1 MDLPIDIKNIL
12 EDILLSQYP
21 MDKIKESSFN
31 IIHKY
36 NYESY
41 GDNHINN
48 ELDAKV
54 YSVIRYPATYNAF
67 YDALRH
73 SLECSDNNITSILDV
88 GGGSGAA
95 SLASLSILNN
105 VKDITIL
112 EKEDV
117 MIDIGKYLFSKL
129 DLSNIVRYQKSDITT
144 YDISHQYDLVCS
156 SYVLNELDE
165 SKILSVI
172 DKMWDS
178 TNKILLVVEPGTPK
192 GFSIIKIVRDY
203 LISKGGYIISPCP
216 HMNKCPLPNSDW
228 CHFSTRI
235 SRSKLH
241 KLLKGGDAP
250 YEDEKYSYIAFSKSP
265 CERCDSRVLRHPK
278 ISSGY
283 IELEL
288 CSRDGLETIKVTKK
302 DKDKFKVARKIFAGD
317 TI

>member
-12 EDILLSQYP
+12 EDLLSHYP
-21 MDKIKESSFN
+21 MDNIKESSFN
-31 IIHKY
+31 VIHKY
-36 NYESY
+36 NYESH

-73 SLECSDNNITSILDV
+73 SLEYSDNNITSILDV

-95 SLASLSILNN
+95 SLASLSLLNN

-112 EKEDV
+112 EKENV
-117 MIDIGKYLFSKL
+117 MIDIGEYLFSKL

-144 YDISHQYDLVCS
+144 YDISHKYDLVCS
-156 SYVLNELDE
+156 SYALNELDE

-192 GFSIIKIVRDY
+192 GFSIIKLVRDY
-203 LISKGGYIISPCP
+203 LISKGGHIISPCP
-216 HMNKCPLPNSDW
+216 HMDKCPLSNSDW

-241 KLLKGGDAP
+241 KLLKGGNAP

-278 ISSGY
+278 ISRGY

-302 DKDKFKVARKIFAGD
+302 DKDKFKTARKISAGD